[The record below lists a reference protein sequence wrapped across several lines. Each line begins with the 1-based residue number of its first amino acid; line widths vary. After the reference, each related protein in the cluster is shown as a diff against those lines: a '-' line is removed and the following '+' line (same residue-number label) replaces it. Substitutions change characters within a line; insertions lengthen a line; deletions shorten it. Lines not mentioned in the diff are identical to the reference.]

1 MKNSIDWLDPLCF
14 GLWISSGCEVNYS
27 MSFLDILLILST
39 LSCSLVT
46 GFIFTY
52 AIIVMPGLSK
62 LSDKEFVR
70 AFQVTDSVI
79 QNNHPLFIT
88 TWLGSLVSLLGAI
101 LVSIF
106 SVGLSEAWL
115 IIFIGVIYLVGVQ
128 GITIFIHL
136 PLNKHIQTL
145 KIEELSEQGLSEE
158 RVKFEARWN
167 FYNNVRTF
175 VSFLVSLSL
184 LIFLNLRWIHVS
196 SILKGIN

>member
-1 MKNSIDWLDPLCF
+1 MEILDF
-14 GLWISSGCEVNYS
+14 
-27 MSFLDILLILST
+27 LLILSI

-52 AIIVMPGLSK
+52 AIIVMPGLSQ
-62 LSDKEFVR
+62 LTDKEFVR

-88 TWLGSLVSLLGAI
+88 IWLGSLVSLLGAI
-101 LVSIF
+101 LVSIV

-115 IIFIGVIYLVGVQ
+115 ITFIGVIYLIGVQ
-128 GITIFIHL
+128 GITISIHL

-145 KIEELSEQGLSEE
+145 KIEELSEQCLSEE

-175 VSFLVSLSL
+175 FSFLVSLSL
-184 LIFLNLRWIHVS
+184 LIFLNLR
-196 SILKGIN
+196 

>member
-1 MKNSIDWLDPLCF
+1 M
-14 GLWISSGCEVNYS
+14 G
-27 MSFLDILLILST
+27 FLDILLILST

-184 LIFLNLRWIHVS
+184 LIFLNLR
-196 SILKGIN
+196 